1 MDGLSGPDSA
11 ASAVWRARLAESH
24 AADAAPWA
32 PYVAGDGRFD
42 DEEPLIGALETAN
55 PAHEA
60 DPATDQERMLHF
72 MSHVNAECFISLLQ
86 VTDPLPEDWQARSEY
101 RKFYR
106 QLRDTLTTPILPTDS
121 R

>member
-1 MDGLSGPDSA
+1 MDGLHGPDSA
-11 ASAVWRARLAESH
+11 ASAVWQARLIESR

-42 DEEPLIGALETAN
+42 EEEPLISALAAAD
-55 PAHEA
+55 PADDA
-60 DPATDQERMLHF
+60 DPATDQQRMLHF

-86 VTDPLPEDWQARSEY
+86 VTDPLPENWQARSEY

-106 QLRDTLTTPILPTDS
+106 QLRDTLTTPILPIEPE
-121 R
+121 